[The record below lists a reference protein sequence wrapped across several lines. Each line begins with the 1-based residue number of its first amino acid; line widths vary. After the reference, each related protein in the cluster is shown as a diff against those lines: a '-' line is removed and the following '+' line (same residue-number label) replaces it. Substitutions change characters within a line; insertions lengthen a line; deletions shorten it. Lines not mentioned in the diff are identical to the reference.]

1 MRQQIKNWCVA
12 AALAGAGAAVAGC
25 GVARGEAA
33 GSGAALYESCDSCHG
48 TAGAGDASLGAPR
61 IAGLPKWYVASQVER
76 FQNGLR
82 GKHFDDVEGLR
93 MRAMAKQMMSKA
105 EIDAVASHVAA
116 MPVVISA
123 PTLTVTNKTGAE
135 GTFAACAS
143 CHGQKGE
150 GTEALNAPPL
160 AGLDDWYIARQL
172 RKFQSGVRGAG
183 KSNTGEVD
191 TLGAQMTAMSQA
203 VLPPDVDNMAA
214 YLHGLK

>member
-1 MRQQIKNWCVA
+1 MRQHIKKWCIAAWLVGA
-12 AALAGAGAAVAGC
+12 AATVAGC

-33 GSGAALYESCDSCHG
+33 GPGAVLYESCDSCHG
-48 TAGAGDASLGAPR
+48 TGGAGDASLGAPR

-105 EIDAVASHVAA
+105 EIDAVAAHVAA
-116 MPVVISA
+116 LPVVISA
-123 PTLTVTNKTGAE
+123 PSLTVTNRPAAE

-160 AGLDDWYIARQL
+160 AGLDDWYLARQL
-172 RKFQSGVRGAG
+172 RKFQSGVRGTG
-183 KSNTGEVD
+183 KSNSGEVD
-191 TLGAQMTAMSQA
+191 TLGAQMSAMSQA
-203 VLPPDVDNMAA
+203 VPPPDVDNMAA
-214 YLHGLK
+214 FLHGLK